1 MTDSFHTAV
10 SKGVLNLVRYIL
22 ITHGVV
28 YVEQVV
34 VSGLHFQERSN
45 DLFFE
50 LCSTWMNLVVSLCLR
65 NVGMVFLLCRVD
77 RLDVSE
83 TLVLN
88 SSRLNSLHVLGLPRA
103 TVDSISILSQ

>member
-34 VSGLHFQERSN
+34 VSGKETTASG
-45 DLFFE
+45 
-50 LCSTWMNLVVSLCLR
+50 SVSAH
-65 NVGMVFLLCRVD
+65 VD
-77 RLDVSE
+77 DTGHVQSCTFKRGL
-83 TLVLN
+83 TTY
-88 SSRLNSLHVLGLPRA
+88 SLSCAVHG
-103 TVDSISILSQ
+103 